1 LADGYIGSNQ
11 FGLRKEKGTREAI
24 GILRSICERSLK
36 FGNKVYAC
44 FVDLEKAFDRV
55 DWKILLSTLKEI
67 GVDWRD
73 RRMIKQ
79 LYLSQTATVR
89 LMGTISRKLTKG

>member
-1 LADGYIGSNQ
+1 MLKILARRLERLADGYIGSNQ

-55 DWKILLSTLKEI
+55 DWK
-67 GVDWRD
+67 RN
-73 RRMIKQ
+73 
-79 LYLSQTATVR
+79 
-89 LMGTISRKLTKG
+89 TIEYTKGNWS